1 MMEGKWI
8 LAGPM
13 QGYTDAAWREAHAAA
28 MPGAVDAYFAPFAR
42 VEHGAPRARDLRDV
56 ARPAPERRP
65 QAHVPREACQT
76 ALVPQVIFRSVEEF
90 EMLAGALAEQGH
102 TRIDL
107 NLGCPF
113 PPQVKHGRGA
123 GALLRPDVL
132 EAVAERMQAMPWVRF
147 SAKMRLGVD
156 DASQWRCALPALSRM
171 PLEYV
176 TIHPRT
182 ARQQYAGELLTAE
195 FAAAANAIP
204 HPIIFNGDITTP
216 ADIDRA
222 MAMLGVAGVMLGRG
236 LLGRPT
242 LAAEWR
248 EGAEWPAARRI
259 EAMLRIHDA
268 VLAAR
273 SARLTQ
279 PAQLLVSM
287 QSFWHF
293 AEPEI
298 GHKAAKALRKA
309 GSIERYREALRLIS
323 AK

>member
-1 MMEGKWI
+1 MDEEKVI
-8 LAGPM
+8 LAGPL
-13 QGYTDAAWREAHAAA
+13 QGYTDAAWRQAHAAA

-42 VEHGAPRARDLRDV
+42 VEHGAVRARDLRDV
-56 ARPAPERRP
+56 ATAAP
-65 QAHVPREACQT
+65 T
-76 ALVPQVIFRSVEEF
+76 LVPQVIFRSVEEF
-90 EMLAGALAEQGH
+90 DLLAGALAAQGH

-123 GALLRPDVL
+123 GTLLRPRVL
-132 EAVAERMQAMPWVRF
+132 EAVAARMLAMPEVRF

-156 DASQWRCALPALSRM
+156 DASQWRGALPALTQM

-182 ARQQYAGELLTAE
+182 ARQQYSGQLHTAE
-195 FAAAANAIP
+195 FAAAADAIP
-204 HPIIFNGDITTP
+204 HPVVFNGDIATP

-222 MAMLGVAGVMLGRG
+222 AALPGVAGVMLGRG

-248 EGAEWPAARRI
+248 EGKEWPASRRI
-259 EAMLRIHDA
+259 EAMLSIHDA

-279 PAQLLVSM
+279 PPQLLASM

-309 GSIERYREALRLIS
+309 GSMERYREAMRLIS

>member
-1 MMEGKWI
+1 MDEGKVI
-8 LAGPM
+8 LAGPL

-28 MPGAVDAYFAPFAR
+28 LPGAVDAYFAPFAR
-42 VEHGAPRARDLRDV
+42 VEHGAVRARDLRDV
-56 ARPAPERRP
+56 ATTAPG
-65 QAHVPREACQT
+65 
-76 ALVPQVIFRSVEEF
+76 LVPQVIFRSVEEF
-90 EMLAGALAEQGH
+90 DMLAGALAAQGH

-113 PPQVKHGRGA
+113 PPQVKHGRGS
-123 GALLRPDVL
+123 GTLLRPDVL
-132 EAVAERMQAMPWVRF
+132 AAVAERMRAMHEVRF

-156 DASQWRCALPALSRM
+156 DATQWRSALPALSQM

-182 ARQQYAGELLTAE
+182 ARQQYAGELHTAE
-195 FAAAANAIP
+195 FATAADAIP
-204 HPIIFNGDITTP
+204 HPIVFNGDITTP

-222 MAMLGVAGVMLGRG
+222 VVLPGVVGVMLGRG
-236 LLGRPT
+236 MLCRPT

-248 EGAEWPAARRI
+248 EGAEWPVERR
-259 EAMLRIHDA
+259 LGVLLSIHDA

-279 PAQLLVSM
+279 AAQLLSSM
-287 QSFWHF
+287 LSFWHF
-293 AEPEI
+293 AESEI
-298 GHKAAKALRKA
+298 GRKAPKALRKA
-309 GSIERYREALRLIS
+309 TSMERYREALRLIS

>member
-1 MMEGKWI
+1 MMEGQVI
-8 LAGPM
+8 VAGPL

-56 ARPAPERRP
+56 ARQGPP
-65 QAHVPREACQT
+65 
-76 ALVPQVIFRSVEEF
+76 LVPQVIFRSVEEF
-90 EMLAGALAEQGH
+90 EMLAGALAAQGH

-123 GALLRPDVL
+123 GTLLRPDVL
-132 EAVAERMQAMPWVRF
+132 EAVAERMHAMPEVRF

-156 DASQWRCALPALSRM
+156 DASQWRTALPALSRM
-171 PLEYV
+171 PSEYV

-182 ARQQYAGELLTAE
+182 ARQQYAGELHTAE
-195 FAAAANAIP
+195 FAAAADAIP

-222 MAMLGVAGVMLGRG
+222 MAMPGVAGVMLGRG
-236 LLGRPT
+236 LLGHPT

-248 EGAEWPAARRI
+248 EGAEWPATQRI

-279 PAQLLVSM
+279 PAQLLASM

-309 GSIERYREALRLIS
+309 GSMERYREALRLIS